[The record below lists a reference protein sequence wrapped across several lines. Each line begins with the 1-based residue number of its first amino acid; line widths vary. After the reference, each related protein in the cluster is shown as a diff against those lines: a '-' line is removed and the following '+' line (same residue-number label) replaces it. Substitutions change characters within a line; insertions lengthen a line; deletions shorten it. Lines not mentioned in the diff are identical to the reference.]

1 MQERHRQR
9 VYLSAYFFLS
19 GVCFSTWASRIPT
32 IKTYFGY
39 SDAELGTV
47 LLAMPLSSLAGLPL
61 SSWLVSHYDSRVPAV
76 FSFISLAISLFLIG
90 LAPTTFT
97 LVAAVCLFSFSLRIT
112 NIAINTQ
119 SISVQ
124 RLFDKKITGSLHGL
138 WSTGGIAGVG
148 ICTLFVALDV
158 PMSIHMAVIATITI
172 GVAWYAYPHLIKG
185 DRATSGNKYKFGRPD
200 PFIVYLGLL
209 IFFALVCEGGMF
221 DWSGVFFKEVV
232 HEKIFTLGYLI
243 FMICMATSRFVSDK
257 LMERLGLP
265 KTFIL
270 SAVLVMLGIAL
281 AVSWPQFWPSLI
293 GFCLVGF
300 GTAAV
305 IPMIYSQAGYSKK
318 YAPGMAVSIIATYGI
333 AGMLL
338 GPPMIGY
345 LAQAFGLRYAFIAFA
360 IAGFIQFPLSQMF
373 FRKERGA
380 GSGQ

>member
-1 MQERHRQR
+1 MQERDRHRTS
-9 VYLSAYFFLS
+9 LSAYFFLS

-32 IKTYFGY
+32 IKTDFGF

-76 FSFISLAISLFLIG
+76 ISYVSLAISLVLIG

-124 RLFDKKITGSLHGL
+124 RLFTKKITGSLHGL

-158 PMSIHMAVIATITI
+158 PMSIHMTVISILTI
-172 GVAWYAYPHLIKG
+172 GVAWFTYPYLIKG
-185 DRATSGNKYKFGRPD
+185 DRATTGNKYIPGKPD
-200 PFIVYLGLL
+200 PYIVYLGLL

-221 DWSGVFFKEVV
+221 DWSGVFFREVV
-232 HEKIFTLGYLI
+232 QEEIFTLGYFI
-243 FMICMATSRFVSDK
+243 FMICMATSRFTSDW
-257 LMERLGLP
+257 LMEQIGLP
-265 KTFIL
+265 KTFVL
-270 SAVLVMLGIAL
+270 SSTLVVLGIAL
-281 AVSWPQFWPSLI
+281 PVVWPYFWPSMI
-293 GFCLVGF
+293 GFCLVGL

-305 IPMIYSQAGYSKK
+305 IPMIYSLAGHSKK

-338 GPPMIGY
+338 GPPLIGY
-345 LAQAFGLRYAFIAFA
+345 LAQGFGLRYAFIAFA
-360 IAGFIQFPLSQMF
+360 VAGIVQIPISQRF
-373 FRKERGA
+373 FRYKEKESA
-380 GSGQ
+380 G

>member
-47 LLAMPLSSLAGLPL
+47 LLAMPLSSLAGLPF
-61 SSWLVSHYDSRVPAV
+61 SSWLVSNYDSRVPAV
-76 FSFISLAISLFLIG
+76 FAFISLAVSLFLIG

-138 WSTGGIAGVG
+138 WSTGGIVGVG
-148 ICTLFVALDV
+148 ICTLFVAMDI
-158 PMSIHMAVIATITI
+158 SMAVHLSVISVVTI
-172 GVAWYAYPHLIKG
+172 GAAWYAYPHLIKG
-185 DRATSGNKYKFGRPD
+185 DRATSGNKYILGKPD
-200 PFIVYLGLL
+200 PYIVYLGLI
-209 IFFALVCEGGMF
+209 IFFALICEGGMF
-221 DWSGVFFKEVV
+221 DWSGVFFREVV
-232 HEKIFTLGYLI
+232 KEEIFTLGYLI
-243 FMICMATSRFVSDK
+243 FMICMATSRFTSDW
-257 LMERLGLP
+257 LMERIGML
-265 KTFIL
+265 KTFTL
-270 SAVLVMLGIAL
+270 SAVLIMMGIAL
-281 AVSWPQFWPSLI
+281 AVSLPTFWPSLI

-305 IPMIYSQAGYSKK
+305 IPMVYILAAHSKK
-318 YAPGMAVSIIATYGI
+318 YAPGMAVSIISTYGI

-345 LAQAFGLRYAFIAFA
+345 LGQGFGLRYAFIAFA
-360 IAGFIQFPLSQMF
+360 LAGLIQIPLSQMF
-373 FRKERGA
+373 FRYQEREKA
-380 GSGQ
+380 E

>member
-1 MQERHRQR
+1 MLERDRQR
-9 VYLSAYFFLS
+9 IFLSAYFFLS

-47 LLAMPLSSLAGLPL
+47 LLAMPLSSLAGLPF
-61 SSWLVSHYDSRVPAV
+61 SSWLVSHYDSRVPAL
-76 FSFISLAISLFLIG
+76 FSFISLAISLALIG

-124 RLFDKKITGSLHGL
+124 RKFDKKITGSLHGL

-148 ICTLFVALDV
+148 ICTVFVALDI
-158 PMSIHMAVIATITI
+158 PMSIHMGVIALLTIAA
-172 GVAWYAYPHLIKG
+172 AWYTYPHLITG
-185 DRATSGNKYKFGRPD
+185 DRATSGNKFKLGKPD
-200 PFIVYLGLL
+200 PYIVYLGLM

-221 DWSGVFFKEVV
+221 DWSGVYFKEVV
-232 HEKIFTLGYLI
+232 GEEIFTLGYLI
-243 FMICMATSRFVSDK
+243 FMICMATSRFISDW
-257 LMERLGLP
+257 LMEWLGLP

-270 SAVLVMLGIAL
+270 SAAFVIAGIAM
-281 AVSWPQFWPSLI
+281 AVVWPTFWLSLI
-293 GFCLVGF
+293 GFCLIGL

-305 IPMIYSQAGYSKK
+305 IPMVFLLAGQSKK
-318 YAPGMAVSIIATYGI
+318 YAPGMAISIISTYGTT
-333 AGMLL
+333 GMLL

-345 LAQAFGLRYAFIAFA
+345 IAQAFGLRYAFIAFGV
-360 IAGFIQFPLSQMF
+360 AGFLLIPLSQMF
-373 FRKERGA
+373 FRYNERGKA
-380 GSGQ
+380 VE